1 MRDSTSQSKDARNCP
16 SALKRETADRAGEMT
31 AMTLEALAVA
41 AATAEEAS
49 VVEAEAVEAAVEVAA
64 AEEATVVAAMT
75 AIAVAAAVIITV
87 EAVVAAE
94 ATVVVVAAT
103 KTVTATPVE
112 EETMPGA
119 VAIRHGEQVLDTITQ
134 EVLTKKTLV
143 AEAGVHV
150 EAYRRPQ
157 TVGLVH
163 TQHPNPIPT
172 KTRALATAAI
182 AGATASEVVA
192 EESIHTS
199 HPALIQTRKLPQS
212 TW

>member
-16 SALKRETADRAGEMT
+16 SALKRETADQAGEMT
-31 AMTLEALAVA
+31 EMTLEALAVA

-94 ATVVVVAAT
+94 ATVVVVAT

-163 TQHPNPIPT
+163 TQHPNPIQT

-182 AGATASEVVA
+182 AEATASEVAA

-199 HPALIQTRKLPQS
+199 HPALIPTRKLPQS